1 MQNEPHIPSGHM
13 WPIIV
18 SNTSEMFSIHELNFQ
33 QSAIDSLS
41 PVQENII
48 ISALITSLLV
58 GSYFVTSIYH
68 YMFSNYKDKNFTPID
83 ILILATT
90 ITQHLTCFLVIGLL
104 VVGISFDIT
113 YSDYV
118 GEFACEVLW
127 YSVMY
132 CGTYKTFGSLGIAVY
147 RVLLLK
153 ATYWIRRFDQRRVAA
168 VLLVSS
174 VGITTALTIGL
185 GTGNG
190 PASRKR
196 VLWNWCK
203 GKNKDV
209 RQVLENYA
217 LIGETISEESEL
229 LAKMTVWGTLLGT
242 IAELCC
248 YLVIFSHLY
257 SHDKGLFGRKVLKE
271 TEFLRRRQKNCMSF
285 MVQFYG
291 FIVECFILIGYG
303 LGMNQDSDITI
314 RVVITFSY
322 WMEFGINAVVQVTL
336 SDTLKEHLPHNR
348 YFR

>member
-104 VVGISFDIT
+104 VVGMSFDIT
-113 YSDYV
+113 YSEYV
-118 GEFACEVLW
+118 GELVCELIW
-127 YSVMY
+127 YSTIY
-132 CGTYKTFGSLGIAVY
+132 SGAYRTFGSLGIAIF

-153 ATYWIRRFDQRRVAA
+153 ANHWIKKYDQKKVVAA
-168 VLLVSS
+168 VLICSIAV
-174 VGITTALTIGL
+174 TTFVTIGF

-190 PASRKR
+190 PGSRKR
-196 VLWNWCK
+196 VVWNWCK
-203 GKNKDV
+203 GKNEELI
-209 RQVLENYA
+209 QVVQNYA
-217 LIGETISEESEL
+217 LIRGTISNESEVP
-229 LAKMTVWGTLLGT
+229 AKLCLFGTLLGCF
-242 IAELCC
+242 AELGC
-248 YLVIFSHLY
+248 YLIFFGHMY

-291 FIVECFILIGYG
+291 FIVECLILIGMG
-303 LGMNQDSDITI
+303 LGMSQSSNIAA
-314 RVVITFSY
+314 RVVVTFGV
-322 WMEFGINAVVQVTL
+322 WMEFGINALVQVM
-336 SDTLKEHLPHNR
+336 SSQILKEHLPHNR
-348 YFR
+348 YLR